1 MIPIDIAK
9 DNIDFCMASAQKG
22 IGGMT
27 GLSFI
32 IGDRREIERSR
43 EYPKRSYYCN
53 LYLQYEFFEKT
64 GQMHFTPPVQT
75 VYAARQALD
84 EYFAEGEQAKWA
96 RHLRTTDAIHAG
108 LAKLGLREYI
118 RREYQS
124 GLVVSVLYPDDENWS
139 FERIHDYCYTRG
151 FTIYPGKVAAQNTFR
166 LCALGAIDAPDIEAF
181 FTVLTAAMKDSGV
194 CIPAVYDKEEK

>member
-1 MIPIDIAK
+1 
-9 DNIDFCMASAQKG
+9 
-22 IGGMT
+22 
-27 GLSFI
+27 
-32 IGDRREIERSR
+32 
-43 EYPKRSYYCN
+43 
-53 LYLQYEFFEKT
+53 
-64 GQMHFTPPVQT
+64 MHFTPPVQT

-108 LAKLGLREYI
+108 LATLGLREYI

-181 FTVLTAAMKDSGV
+181 FTVLTAAMKESGV
-194 CIPAVYDKEEK
+194 RIPAVYDKEEK